1 MFLIYDTETT
11 GLPKNFN
18 APPTDTDNWPRMVQ
32 IAWQLHDKTGKL
44 IENDNYIVR
53 PDGFDIPFNSVQI
66 HGITTEKAL
75 AEGHPLDEVLE
86 KFRQVL
92 KKAEILGGHNLAF
105 DQGVIGSEFVRC
117 GLDYHETELP
127 VADTMES
134 SIEFCAIPGGRY
146 GGFKTAKLSELYKI
160 LFDEEFE
167 EAHNASADVNATA
180 RCFME
185 MIRLGVFQKEDI
197 GLSEDEIQQFKTINE
212 DTFRPFDIEIKSQV
226 QDFVES
232 GAGKLK
238 TLNENKKATTDA
250 PYFHFHNH
258 TLFSILTAT
267 SSIESLVKKA
277 IEEKMPAVG
286 ITDSGNMMG
295 AFKFVEAIQ
304 SANSAKLAEIERR
317 KSENPDEKPE
327 EFTPIIPIVG
337 CEVYVAENYLQKKF
351 TKDQPDRRYTQV
363 LIAKNKNGYHNLSN
377 LSSAGYTD
385 GYYAGYP
392 RVGKELIKEFS
403 TDLIATTGSLDSEIP
418 YLILNVGEKQAEE
431 VFKWY
436 LDLFLDDFYVELIRH
451 GLPEEENVNQ
461 TLLKFAKKYSVKVIA
476 QNNTFYI
483 DQKDAEAQDILVCV
497 RDGEKKATPIGRGR
511 EKRFGF
517 PNDEF
522 YFKTQDQMRS
532 LFYDVPEAIEN
543 LSDLLAKIEPYPLTE
558 EILLPKFDIPEEFKF
573 EEDELDNGIRGEMGY
588 LRYLTYEGALKR
600 YGEITDEIRERLDFE
615 LNTIEMTGYPGYF
628 LIVQDITSQ
637 ARKMGV
643 SVGPGRGSAAGS
655 AVAYCIG
662 ITNVDPI
669 KYNLLFERFLN
680 PDRISMPDIDIDF
693 DDRGRE
699 KIIQWVIEKYGKT
712 QVAQIITYGTMA
724 GKSAIRDTGR
734 VLDLP
739 LSDVNRIA
747 KKTHI
752 KLNDLFRMD
761 ESQLKSKL
769 NGDELND
776 ALELKKNAQHDN
788 LEGETLRQA
797 KVIEGSLRN
806 TGVHACGVII
816 TPKDIRQMVPVA
828 VAKDSELLITQFDN
842 SVVESAGLLKMDFL
856 GLKTLTIIND
866 ALDLIERNYG
876 KKININEIPLDDEL
890 TYALFQRA
898 ETVGIFQYESVGMQK
913 HLQELKPDK
922 FEDLVAMN
930 ALYRPG
936 PLQYIPNFIARKHGK
951 EPIEYDLPE
960 MEEFLA
966 ETYGITV
973 YQEQVM
979 LLSQKLAGFTKGE
992 ADVLRK
998 AMGKK
1003 QEKVLA
1009 KMKPKFLENGAANN
1023 HPTEKLE
1030 KIWQDWEAFASYAF
1044 NKSHSTCYALVAYQT
1059 GYLKAHYPAEFMASV
1074 LSNNMNNIKDVSFNM
1089 EECRSIGI
1097 PVLGPDINESSYY
1110 FSVNS
1115 EGAIRFGMGAVKGV
1129 GSNAIEAIIAER
1141 EAAGKFESIF
1151 DFVQRVD
1158 LHQINKK
1165 TFENLVLSGAFD
1177 QLESNRAQFF
1187 YEEGGSSNLEKLIKF
1202 GASFQ
1207 ESQNSAQTS
1216 LFGNMADEIEIVK
1229 PNLPVC
1235 QPWNTIQ
1242 RLNREKEVVGIY
1254 ISNHPLNDY
1263 KDEIKFYAAIGLKQL
1278 KGNEGKFK
1286 GRELNIAGII
1296 SDAQI
1301 KTSSKDGREFGILTL
1316 EDFSEQYEFK
1326 LFGEDFLKFKHF
1338 LQPNMTVGMR
1348 ISITERIFK
1357 NHENVQ
1363 TGSRI
1368 YVNIKKI
1375 CLLDEV
1381 LNTETKELIL
1391 AVKLNHLSDEV
1402 FESLTQTIKK
1412 NKGDKKLKIMLLDRA
1427 NDQKLEMNSS
1437 SFKVDISREL
1447 MGDLR
1452 KIPELKVILK

>member
-44 IENDNYIVR
+44 IENDNYIVH

-806 TGVHACGVII
+806 TVVHACGVII

-828 VAKDSELLITQFDN
+828 VAK
-842 SVVESAGLLKMDFL
+842 
-856 GLKTLTIIND
+856 
-866 ALDLIERNYG
+866 
-876 KKININEIPLDDEL
+876 
-890 TYALFQRA
+890 
-898 ETVGIFQYESVGMQK
+898 
-913 HLQELKPDK
+913 
-922 FEDLVAMN
+922 
-930 ALYRPG
+930 
-936 PLQYIPNFIARKHGK
+936 
-951 EPIEYDLPE
+951 
-960 MEEFLA
+960 
-966 ETYGITV
+966 
-973 YQEQVM
+973 
-979 LLSQKLAGFTKGE
+979 
-992 ADVLRK
+992 
-998 AMGKK
+998 
-1003 QEKVLA
+1003 
-1009 KMKPKFLENGAANN
+1009 
-1023 HPTEKLE
+1023 
-1030 KIWQDWEAFASYAF
+1030 
-1044 NKSHSTCYALVAYQT
+1044 
-1059 GYLKAHYPAEFMASV
+1059 
-1074 LSNNMNNIKDVSFNM
+1074 
-1089 EECRSIGI
+1089 
-1097 PVLGPDINESSYY
+1097 
-1110 FSVNS
+1110 
-1115 EGAIRFGMGAVKGV
+1115 
-1129 GSNAIEAIIAER
+1129 
-1141 EAAGKFESIF
+1141 
-1151 DFVQRVD
+1151 
-1158 LHQINKK
+1158 
-1165 TFENLVLSGAFD
+1165 
-1177 QLESNRAQFF
+1177 
-1187 YEEGGSSNLEKLIKF
+1187 
-1202 GASFQ
+1202 
-1207 ESQNSAQTS
+1207 
-1216 LFGNMADEIEIVK
+1216 
-1229 PNLPVC
+1229 
-1235 QPWNTIQ
+1235 
-1242 RLNREKEVVGIY
+1242 
-1254 ISNHPLNDY
+1254 
-1263 KDEIKFYAAIGLKQL
+1263 
-1278 KGNEGKFK
+1278 
-1286 GRELNIAGII
+1286 
-1296 SDAQI
+1296 
-1301 KTSSKDGREFGILTL
+1301 
-1316 EDFSEQYEFK
+1316 
-1326 LFGEDFLKFKHF
+1326 
-1338 LQPNMTVGMR
+1338 
-1348 ISITERIFK
+1348 
-1357 NHENVQ
+1357 
-1363 TGSRI
+1363 
-1368 YVNIKKI
+1368 
-1375 CLLDEV
+1375 
-1381 LNTETKELIL
+1381 
-1391 AVKLNHLSDEV
+1391 
-1402 FESLTQTIKK
+1402 
-1412 NKGDKKLKIMLLDRA
+1412 
-1427 NDQKLEMNSS
+1427 
-1437 SFKVDISREL
+1437 
-1447 MGDLR
+1447 
-1452 KIPELKVILK
+1452 